1 MSGKPENSSS
11 FMRWILAIFVLLVV
25 LLTTLPTLSR
35 FGIGRLSGDLS
46 FTVFGRRV
54 ELPFMSTI
62 LLLAAIVLIGKLI

>member
-35 FGIGRLSGDLS
+35 FGIGDLS